1 MHMGKRRK
9 QQSDERERL
18 SVLVRATEQS
28 PAIVLITDRAGH
40 IEYVNHRFTQLTGFS
55 LDEVRGKTPRV
66 LKSGSVPT
74 ETFRE
79 LWNTIL
85 SGREWQAE
93 ILNKKRDGTFYWQ
106 RSTISAIRGESG
118 AITHFLEVAE
128 EITREKE
135 LESLLFQSQKMEA
148 IGQLAGGIAHD
159 FNNMLTVVINLGEMV
174 GTKLDPGSEL
184 QDYMQLI
191 VSAARKSSL
200 LTQQLLAFSRRQL
213 LHQEVLDINTVL
225 GDMGKLLQTIT
236 GDNVQLVITPGV
248 GIGSIRVDRS
258 QVQQVILNLVMN
270 AKQAILSDGSILVST
285 DMVNIAEEAITTPDH
300 LEAGIYVCLN
310 VQDSGCGMDKE
321 TLAHIYEPF
330 FTTKTNG
337 TGLGLATVY
346 GIVNQSHGFL
356 TVKSEPDIGTT
367 FRIYFPVTEVET
379 TDGQA
384 AQQQQRKIL
393 QGTERILLVED
404 EEAVR
409 QTMNRLL
416 TTSGYSVI
424 LCANAEHAIAF
435 CESNSEEIDLLI
447 TDVVL
452 PRTDGIQL
460 FGRLQELRPGTSVLY
475 VSGYFQNQS
484 ALQHEIDAGRQYL
497 PKPFGPTE
505 FLEAVRNAL
514 SSRSSVNFEA

>member
-1 MHMGKRRK
+1 MRIWERRK
-9 QQSDERERL
+9 QRSDEQERL
-18 SVLVRATEQS
+18 SVLIRATEQS

-40 IEYVNHRFTQLTGFS
+40 IEYVNHRFTALTGYP
-55 LDEVRGKTPRV
+55 LDEIRGKTPRI
-66 LKSGSVPT
+66 LKSGSVPA

-85 SGREWQAE
+85 SGKEWQAE

-106 RSTISAIRGESG
+106 RSTISAIRGDSG

-148 IGQLAGGIAHD
+148 IGQLAGGVAHD

-174 GTKLDPGSEL
+174 GARLDPNDEL
-184 QDYMQLI
+184 QEYMQLI
-191 VSAARKSSL
+191 ISAARKSSL

-213 LHQEVLDINTVL
+213 LHQEVLDLNTIIN
-225 GDMGKLLQTIT
+225 DMAKLLRTIT
-236 GDNVQLVITPGV
+236 GDNIQLIVRPGV
-248 GIGSIRVDRS
+248 DIGPIRLDRS

-270 AKQAILSDGSILVST
+270 AKQAIVGDGTIVLST
-285 DMVNIAEEAITTPDH
+285 DTVNIAQETIVRPDPVQTGTYVH
-300 LEAGIYVCLN
+300 LS

-330 FTTKTNG
+330 FTTKPDG

-356 TVKSEPDIGTT
+356 RVRSQPGEGTL
-367 FRIYFPVTEVET
+367 FSIYFPVTELET
-379 TDGQA
+379 ANKEVPQPQGRT
-384 AQQQQRKIL
+384 IL
-393 QGTERILLVED
+393 QGIERILLVED
-404 EEAVR
+404 EDAVR

-416 TTSGYSVI
+416 TANGYSVV
-424 LCANAEHAIAF
+424 LCSNAEHAMAF
-435 CESNSEEIDLLI
+435 CESDSEKIDLLI

-452 PRTDGIQL
+452 PRANGIQL
-460 FGRLQELRPGTSVLY
+460 FRQLQKGRPGTSVLY
-475 VSGYFQNQS
+475 VSGYFENQS
-484 ALQHEIDAGRQYL
+484 ALQQEIDTGHLYL
-497 PKPFGPTE
+497 AKPFGPTE
-505 FLEAVRNAL
+505 FLEAVRKAL
-514 SSRSSVNFEA
+514 SDRSSVQIRK